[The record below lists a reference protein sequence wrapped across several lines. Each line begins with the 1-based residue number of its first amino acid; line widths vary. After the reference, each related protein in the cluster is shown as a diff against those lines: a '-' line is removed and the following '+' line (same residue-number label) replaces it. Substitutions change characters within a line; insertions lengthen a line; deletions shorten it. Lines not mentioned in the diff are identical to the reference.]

1 MHAAVSQAD
10 SISFQDQPTLMQLQ
24 QQEEEAL
31 LAQVAG
37 QKILYG
43 KAGIMSETAL
53 SLEPD
58 QCSSKQDSS
67 LPGPCAAV
75 LQAR

>member
-1 MHAAVSQAD
+1 MHAAVSQAA
-10 SISFQDQPTLMQLQ
+10 SISFQDRPVFMQLQ
-24 QQEEEAL
+24 QQEEDAL

-58 QCSSKQDSS
+58 QCGSKQGSS
-67 LPGPCAAV
+67 LPGPSAAV